1 MTNKVVV
8 YLYYFTFDRPTHR
21 STTNN
26 GRSETS
32 PVQLSKQNKSCYSS
46 WCRFASGFLN
56 FHPAAKQ
63 NQQPTPREQ
72 KFPYFAHCCWFGA
85 NGWLLVGWSEGGRE
99 KELHLHL
106 HGSPVQAFP
115 RCLKCANTR
124 TGASPVCHRTE
135 LNGGRILFCCCY
147 PWLVILP

>member
-85 NGWLLVGWSEGGRE
+85 NGWLLAGYSTWPQEEGE
-99 KELHLHL
+99 KRNCICICMVPRSKHFLDV
-106 HGSPVQAFP
+106 SNVQ
-115 RCLKCANTR
+115 
-124 TGASPVCHRTE
+124 
-135 LNGGRILFCCCY
+135 ILEPERPLY
-147 PWLVILP
+147 VTAPS